1 MQQSQKRDMILT
13 SIQVHIFLMSAYMSS
28 DVAPLV
34 SYIKRNNFGAVA
46 PDREAVI
53 GFSEW

>member
-1 MQQSQKRDMILT
+1 MQQSQKRYMILT
-13 SIQVHIFLMSAYMSS
+13 SIQVNIFLMSAYMSS

-46 PDREAVI
+46 PCTGLIYSSV
-53 GFSEW
+53 

>member
-1 MQQSQKRDMILT
+1 MQQFQKRDMILT

-46 PDREAVI
+46 PCTGLIYSSV
-53 GFSEW
+53 